1 MDDGNSREPSGVEWL
16 PNHTARM
23 VDPAC
28 SGPSPDSKLSFVLV
42 KQGPWPLAG
51 VDIADALEAA
61 AHEIREALTAA
72 QFFTAGSKRA
82 LRLIRPDHVLC
93 DHGLTRA
100 TEQLARATRT
110 VRLIRQLSEHL
121 GGRISSPGPHSCE
134 RISNESG
141 TWKASNQ
148 TGNCKS

>member
-1 MDDGNSREPSGVEWL
+1 MDDGNGRELSEVEWL
-16 PNHTARM
+16 PNARARM
-23 VDPAC
+23 VDPAW
-28 SGPSPDSKLSFVLV
+28 SGPSADAKLSFVV
-42 KQGPWPLAG
+42 IKTRPQSLAA
-51 VDIADALEAA
+51 VQIADALEAA

-93 DHGLTRA
+93 DQGLTRA
-100 TEQLARATRT
+100 AEQLARATRT

-121 GGRISSPGPHSCE
+121 GGRISSPGPRSCE

>member
-1 MDDGNSREPSGVEWL
+1 MDDGNGRELSEVEWL
-16 PNHTARM
+16 PNPRARM
-23 VDPAC
+23 VDPAW
-28 SGPSPDSKLSFVLV
+28 SGPSADAKLSFVV
-42 KQGPWPLAG
+42 IKTRPQSLAA
-51 VDIADALEAA
+51 VQIADALEAA

-110 VRLIRQLSEHL
+110 VRLIRQLSEQL
-121 GGRISSPGPHSCE
+121 GGRISSTGPRSCE

-141 TWKASNQ
+141 TWKDSNQ
-148 TGNCKS
+148 AGNCKS

>member
-1 MDDGNSREPSGVEWL
+1 MHDGNGCEPGEVEWL

-23 VDPAC
+23 VDPAW
-28 SGPSPDSKLSFVLV
+28 SGPSPDAKLSFVLV
-42 KQGPWPLAG
+42 KTGPWPLAG

-93 DHGLTRA
+93 DQGLTRA
-100 TEQLARATRT
+100 TEQLVRATRT
-110 VRLIRQLSEHL
+110 ARLIRQLSEQL
-121 GGRISSPGPHSCE
+121 GGRISATGPRSCE

-141 TWKASNQ
+141 TWKDSNQ
-148 TGNCKS
+148 AGNCK